1 MSKTKQEKIKK
12 VSGWFASI
20 EGKRQTETALQR
32 ARSREETFR
41 RESQVD
47 IKKLHEPFT
56 I

>member
-1 MSKTKQEKIKK
+1 MSKTKQKMIKK
-12 VSGWFASI
+12 VSGWFASN
-20 EGKRQTETALQR
+20 EGKQQTEAALQR
-32 ARSREETFR
+32 ARSREEVFR